1 MLMIKL
7 HTIPFGIAGPPLIY
21 SRARKEVKEASLSLL
36 RVREKS
42 AGQPKDG
49 GYRRRGGTL
58 ILSREQSLRHRQE
71 KKRKEKYI
79 ISNNLLF

>member
-21 SRARKEVKEASLSLL
+21 SRARKEVKEASLSLSS
-36 RVREKS
+36 REKS

-71 KKRKEKYI
+71 KKGKEKYI